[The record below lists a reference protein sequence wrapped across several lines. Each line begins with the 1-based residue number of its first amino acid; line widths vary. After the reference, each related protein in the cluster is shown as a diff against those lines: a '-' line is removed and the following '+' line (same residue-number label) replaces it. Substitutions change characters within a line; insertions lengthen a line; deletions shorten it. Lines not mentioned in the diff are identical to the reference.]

1 VGAQES
7 KEVRIA
13 DYEVLSDGLFRQWCA
28 MPTIETQSSDAQKNR
43 LVYLPVTSI
52 TGKGSKQAHSLAHP
66 TGLAKRSQ

>member
-1 VGAQES
+1 MGAQES

-13 DYEVLSDGLFRQWCA
+13 DYEVLSDGCA